1 MESRNTMQRFAVN
14 VTNPISIPDV
24 PTKRRDVS
32 EHDEMDE
39 RLDEREHAECQHHA
53 STSSTEPSGTEFDR
67 HKKRK
72 RDPDDNGI
80 SVRRKYDEEGRRR
93 IR

>member
-1 MESRNTMQRFAVN
+1 M
-14 VTNPISIPDV
+14 
-24 PTKRRDVS
+24 S

-39 RLDEREHAECQHHA
+39 RLDEREHDERQRHVP
-53 STSSTEPSGTEFDR
+53 TSSAEPSGTESDR

-80 SVRRKYDEEGRRR
+80 SVRRKYQRRRRRR